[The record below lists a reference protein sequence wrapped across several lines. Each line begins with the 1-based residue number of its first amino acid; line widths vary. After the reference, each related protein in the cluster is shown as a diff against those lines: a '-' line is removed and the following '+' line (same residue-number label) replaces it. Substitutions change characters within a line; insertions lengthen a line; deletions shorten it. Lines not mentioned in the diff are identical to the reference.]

1 MNKVTIL
8 LVLIICVNYSCKTD
22 LKPQPPKVVKEKI
35 IKQFGYTLNDY
46 HVVKDTVKS
55 GDSFG
60 TILEKNNLFYPQIF
74 NIVQK
79 AKQVYDVRKIN
90 IGKPY
95 TILFSKDSLKSPKLF
110 VYQPNPI
117 DYVLVSLTDSL
128 WAEKKSK
135 AVKLIEFEAQGTIT
149 SSLSETM
156 EEEKLSP
163 LLSNELSEIYAWTID
178 FFRLEKGDKFKIIY
192 TGKFV
197 DDSIYVGLNRI
208 HSAFFEHRKTPFYAI
223 EFETDPKRGIYEYFD
238 ENGKTDGYW
247 SSAEV
252 KDLSQ
257 DTGIPM
263 SKMRGVISSLIQKDI
278 VYIGDIH
285 IVGQSEIELYVLNKP
300 KGYITS
306 KKDEL
311 DRKTV
316 YDLLPK
322 DKQHLIS
329 IGRLDFNTEGLLLF
343 TNNGDYARYYELPK
357 NKISRTYKVKVYGN
371 IQNSYIKKIKDGIT
385 IDGITHNVDEITLE
399 KKLNT
404 NNWFIMKLTEGKNRE
419 IRKIFESL
427 NLVVNRII
435 RTHYGKYSI
444 VNMKLGEFKEVNA
457 EKIKA

>member
-135 AVKLIEFEAQGTIT
+135 AVRLIEFEAHGTIT

-156 EEEKLSP
+156 EKEKLSP

-238 ENGKTDGYW
+238 ENGKNLRRAFLRSPVQFSRISSRYNLKRKIAYYGRVRPHLGTDFAAPVGTAIRATASGTVVKSGYTRGNGNYVTIKHN
-247 SSAEV
+247 STYSTQYLHM
-252 KDLSQ
+252 K
-257 DTGIPM
+257 
-263 SKMRGVISSLIQKDI
+263 KRGVKKGQFVTQGD
-278 VYIGDIH
+278 YIGS
-285 IVGQSEIELYVLNKP
+285 VGMTGNTSGPHVCYRFWKNGKQVDPLRQKLPEAKP
-300 KGYITS
+300 IS
-306 KKDEL
+306 QNL
-311 DRKTV
+311 
-316 YDLLPK
+316 K
-322 DKQHLIS
+322 DKYLTYMRPVKKQLDS
-329 IGRLDFNTEGLLLF
+329 IGLNDRLMEKSIA
-343 TNNGDYARYYELPK
+343 NN
-357 NKISRTYKVKVYGN
+357 
-371 IQNSYIKKIKDGIT
+371 
-385 IDGITHNVDEITLE
+385 
-399 KKLNT
+399 
-404 NNWFIMKLTEGKNRE
+404 
-419 IRKIFESL
+419 
-427 NLVVNRII
+427 
-435 RTHYGKYSI
+435 
-444 VNMKLGEFKEVNA
+444 
-457 EKIKA
+457 